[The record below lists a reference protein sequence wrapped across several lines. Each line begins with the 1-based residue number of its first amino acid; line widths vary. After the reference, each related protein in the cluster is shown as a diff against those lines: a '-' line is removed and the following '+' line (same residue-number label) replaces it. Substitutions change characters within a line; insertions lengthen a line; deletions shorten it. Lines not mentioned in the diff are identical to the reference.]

1 MADIRGKAHEVYA
14 LESYAEADTP
24 VGRLYPVVKILLTF
38 IYILTVVSFSRY
50 DFFALLPYVFYP
62 VLMLALGDL
71 PPSLVWKR
79 SMIAVPFCLC
89 AGIANIIYER
99 TTVFVLL
106 GVPISLG
113 VLSLVTITY
122 KAVLCVAAVLIL
134 VGTTPIYV
142 LSAAFTTMHMPMMLT
157 ALFEM
162 TYRYIGVLADEAG
175 EMYDAYIL
183 RAGRARGIAMK
194 DMGSFVGQLFLRS
207 ADRADRVY
215 SAMKC
220 RGWGADSGAFGAG
233 QMGHMRTSDWLAFI
247 LITAA
252 ILIPRFANIPLLYMK
267 LMGGLF

>member
-99 TTVFVLL
+99 TTAFVLL

-142 LSAAFTTMHMPMMLT
+142 LSAAFTTMHMPMMLVM
-157 ALFEM
+157 AHISGKLRM
-162 TYRYIGVLADEAG
+162 NYIR
-175 EMYDAYIL
+175 IL
-183 RAGRARGIAMK
+183 PG
-194 DMGSFVGQLFLRS
+194 
-207 ADRADRVY
+207 DRVMLELSPY
-215 SAMKC
+215 DLNQG
-220 RGWGADSGAFGAG
+220 RID
-233 QMGHMRTSDWLAFI
+233 RLA
-247 LITAA
+247 
-252 ILIPRFANIPLLYMK
+252 R
-267 LMGGLF
+267 